1 MMRFGNDK
9 SGMVIMSV
17 EEYNKMMDL
26 TRWLSSTLFAVL
38 ESENDDVMF
47 AKDNDLLSKR
57 MKQNVEWGKAQHETI
72 KRRFKSELDE
82 YI

>member
-38 ESENDDVMF
+38 ECENDDVMF
-47 AKDNDLLSKR
+47 AKDNDLLSNR

>member
-1 MMRFGNDK
+1 MMQFGNEK
-9 SGMVIMSV
+9 AGVVILSV
-17 EEYNKMMDL
+17 EEYRKMMDL

-47 AKDNDLLSKR
+47 AKDNDLLSNR

>member
-1 MMRFGNDK
+1 MMQFGNEK
-9 SGMVIMSV
+9 AGVVMMSV
-17 EEYNKMMDL
+17 EEYNKIMDL

-38 ESENDDVMF
+38 ESENDDVIF
-47 AKDNDLLSKR
+47 AKDNDLLSNR